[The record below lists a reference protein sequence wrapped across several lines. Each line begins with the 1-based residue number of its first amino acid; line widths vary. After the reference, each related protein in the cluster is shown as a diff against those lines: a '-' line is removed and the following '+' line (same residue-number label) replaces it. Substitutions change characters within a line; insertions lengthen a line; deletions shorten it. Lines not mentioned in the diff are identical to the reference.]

1 MCGSLEQPG
10 HLDASSLAF
19 HSEVLSAVVGKLPAM
34 VTHGLTLGFCPVKQ
48 TVCNAQV
55 GDPETLLSV

>member
-19 HSEVLSAVVGKLPAM
+19 HSEVLCCGRQAARYG
-34 VTHGLTLGFCPVKQ
+34 H
-48 TVCNAQV
+48 
-55 GDPETLLSV
+55 